1 MCLINYQINHLTE
14 ELFLT
19 TTTSITNVVKNK
31 FSSNFED
38 FERDDIST
46 VMNTYLSST
55 EPVKQ
60 VLSIT
65 EDQIQKYNIYP
76 NENNITLKQK
86 YGRSINIYLLSIILI
101 I

>member
-38 FERDDIST
+38 FERDIST

-55 EPVKQ
+55 ESVKQ

-65 EDQIQKYNIYP
+65 EDQIKKSNIYP

-86 YGRSINIYLLSIILI
+86 YGRLINIYLLSIMYY
-101 I
+101 